1 MELIFKG
8 RLLFLFS
15 CDEFFHNKSG
25 KKFCEDFPKNLLP
38 HPMCSVEERGHHPA
52 EPRGRSQQ
60 PPVAKAAW
68 PPGILLLG
76 LRISEEVKGRT

>member
-1 MELIFKG
+1 MSFFITSQVKNFVKIFI
-8 RLLFLFS
+8 RTCS
-15 CDEFFHNKSG
+15 
-25 KKFCEDFPKNLLP
+25 PT
-38 HPMCSVEERGHHPA
+38 PMCSVGERGHHPA